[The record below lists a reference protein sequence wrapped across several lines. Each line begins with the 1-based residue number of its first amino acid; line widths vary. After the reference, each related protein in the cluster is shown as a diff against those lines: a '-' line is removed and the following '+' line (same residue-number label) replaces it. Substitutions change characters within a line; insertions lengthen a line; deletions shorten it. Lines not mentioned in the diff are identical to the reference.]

1 MKIINSTAD
10 IDTLTAP
17 QIKALA
23 KELFI
28 VQATLKKFVG
38 KGDMTKYVC
47 DANTLPD
54 CVTNQ
59 CYKSLAV
66 V

>member
-1 MKIINSTAD
+1 MIINSTAD
-10 IDTLTAP
+10 IDALNAT
-17 QIKALA
+17 QIKALC

-38 KGDMTKYVC
+38 KGDMQKYIC
-47 DANTLPD
+47 DANTKPD

-66 V
+66 